1 MDQFVQ
7 YRKPGMLVRKLMNPF
22 VVVMMRAGVSVWG
35 SRILEV
41 PGRTSGIPRRTPVNL
56 LELDGRRY
64 LVSPRGEGQ
73 WVRNVRANAGRLALL
88 LGRRREEL
96 SAEELEDGEKPP
108 VLRAYL
114 RRWKMEVGVFFD
126 GVTADSPETD
136 LRRIASRHPVFVLRD
151 VGAEMGSRDGVLIR
165 ATGRDAPTTFTPA
178 RGERP
183 C

>member
-1 MDQFVQ
+1 MDNSVH
-7 YRKPGMLVRKLMNPF
+7 YRKPGMLMRKLMNPF

-56 LELDGRRY
+56 LELDGHRY

-96 SAEELEDGEKPP
+96 SADELSDSEKAP

-114 RRWKMEVGVFFD
+114 RKWKMEVGVFFD
-126 GVTADSPETD
+126 GVTADSEEAE
-136 LRRIASRHPVFVLRD
+136 LQRIAPSHPVFVLTEVR
-151 VGAEMGSRDGVLIR
+151 S
-165 ATGRDAPTTFTPA
+165 
-178 RGERP
+178 
-183 C
+183 